1 MNKAWI
7 LAIVLA
13 SALATPVVSFAQ
25 QSNQS
30 NQSSWAA
37 ARAKVNAQLAQL
49 EKAGYDPGTVSVY
62 YPADIQA
69 AEARVAAQNRA
80 SSRDG

>member
-25 QSNQS
+25 QS

-80 SSRDG
+80 SSSDG